1 MAKAL
6 LLIDIQ
12 NDYFNGGAMELYETL
27 KATKNAQKL
36 LEVFRKTHQSVFHIQ
51 HISNRENATF
61 FLPNTNGVL
70 INENL
75 TPIQGEEII
84 IKNTPNS
91 FHQTNLL
98 EKLKSKNITN
108 LVISGMM
115 SHMCVDSTTR
125 AAKDLGFSCEVISDA
140 CTTRN
145 LISLDGDIIS
155 ANDIH
160 KSFMAALAYYYAD
173 ILDTNNFLSKFSIR
187 KKTCF

>member
-1 MAKAL
+1 MIRAL

-12 NDYFNGGAMELYETL
+12 NDYFDGGAMELYETL
-27 KATKNAQKL
+27 KAAKNARKL
-36 LEVFRKTHQSVFHIQ
+36 LEFFRKTHQSIFHIQ

-75 TPIQGEEII
+75 TPMQGEEVI

-91 FHQTNLL
+91 FHHTNLL

-145 LISLDGDIIS
+145 LVSLNGDIIS
-155 ANDIH
+155 ANNVH
-160 KSFMAALAYYYAD
+160 KSFMAALEYYYAT
-173 ILDTNNFLSKFSIR
+173 ILNTDDFLLNFNLSQIG
-187 KKTCF
+187 KK